1 MNSFIFFGGKT
12 IGNFILNGLIEQK
25 LVPTGV
31 VCYRNILE
39 DTLLE
44 KCEQLGVKIL
54 RLHNFKNNQDQLV
67 EFIKELSPKFYISV
81 AFPFVLSKEI
91 LEMVELPI
99 NIHTGALPRYRG
111 HHPLSAALLNNEPV
125 QATTVHFMVEEVD
138 AGKVLLQDFIS
149 VSNEDDIVTIR
160 KRLIDLSLKL
170 VLIVINQVN
179 NGTHYAKD
187 QVGEIIWAPK
197 RLPEDSK
204 INFDN
209 NSRYL
214 HNFIRSVVH
223 PYPNAFAFTS
233 EGKKVNFKKSIA
245 KNVFG
250 MVLEKISAYK
260 YVVSSNDGV
269 ILVETDT
276 ELNIGDILS

>member
-1 MNSFIFFGGKT
+1 M
-12 IGNFILNGLIEQK
+12 
-25 LVPTGV
+25 
-31 VCYRNILE
+31 
-39 DTLLE
+39 
-44 KCEQLGVKIL
+44 
-54 RLHNFKNNQDQLV
+54 
-67 EFIKELSPKFYISV
+67 
-81 AFPFVLSKEI
+81 
-91 LEMVELPI
+91 PI

-179 NGTHYAKD
+179 NGTQYAKD

-204 INFDN
+204 TNFDN

-214 HNFIRSVVH
+214 HNFIRSVVN

-233 EGKKVNFKKSIA
+233 DGKRVHFKRSIA
-245 KNVFG
+245 SNTPGK
-250 MVLEKISAYK
+250 VLEKVSNNK
-260 YVVSSNDGV
+260 YVIASNDGV

-276 ELNIGDILS
+276 DLNIGDILS